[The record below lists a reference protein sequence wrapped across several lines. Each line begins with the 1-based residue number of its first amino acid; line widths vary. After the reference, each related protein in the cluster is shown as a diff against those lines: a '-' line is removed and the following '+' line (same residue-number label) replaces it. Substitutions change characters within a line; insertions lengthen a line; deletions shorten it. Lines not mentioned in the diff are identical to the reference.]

1 MNTRRI
7 MSWVGVAAGLVAI
20 GGPVYANET
29 NLPANS
35 YGNVGLMQTPTARFT
50 PAGALRVGFAS
61 ARPYDSTYFTA
72 TPYDWLEA
80 SFRYTKFRY
89 SDSDGTFTR
98 DGYLDKSFDF
108 KLRLREETWLSL
120 IHI

>member
-20 GGPVYANET
+20 GGPVHANES

-50 PAGALRVGFAS
+50 PAGSLRVGFAS
-61 ARPYDSTYFTA
+61 ARLLRGTA
-72 TPYDWLEA
+72 SRAFKAWRPGTEA
-80 SFRYTKFRY
+80 LNHPETMGP
-89 SDSDGTFTR
+89 DAP
-98 DGYLDKSFDF
+98 
-108 KLRLREETWLSL
+108 REAQS
-120 IHI
+120 